1 VKRILATLDD
11 RAAPTLGLS
20 GSLLAAGSRRGTL
33 ALTPFATDLG
43 GGVRRL
49 LLQVNGEPVTAHTV
63 ACRLAGA
70 IALRLRPCPAQAAT
84 RFAVATASA
93 PFRQGPNLMR
103 VCAADY
109 AGTTAANRTCARR
122 RVRVD
127 NLCPVSGEAGGVA
140 LRAHLRGGV
149 RHLTLP
155 RRRRTA
161 VAGRLLSSTGRAIA
175 AARLCVATRTR
186 LPGVP
191 ERVVATPSTGADGR
205 FRATIPPGASRE
217 IRVAY
222 WPPGGSAV
230 ERYLD
235 LDVRARPHL
244 RLRHREPIRNG
255 DRVRFRVRLPGPA
268 RAGRRVAIHV
278 RANRRWLDLRGG
290 HTGSRGVYRARYRF
304 HATIGRRRYAFRA
317 TVPRQRGYPYEP
329 GGSRIRHVTVV
340 G

>member
-11 RAAPTLGLS
+11 GITPTMELA
-20 GSLLAAGSRRGTL
+20 GSLLAAGSRRGTQP
-33 ALTPFATDLG
+33 LTSFVSDLG

-70 IALRLRPCPAQAAT
+70 IALRVRPCPGRAAG

-93 PFRQGPNLMR
+93 PFRQGPNVVR

-109 AGTTAANRTCARR
+109 AATTAANRTCARR

-127 NLCPVSGEAGGVA
+127 NLCPVSGEPGGKT
-140 LRAHLRGGV
+140 LRADLRGGA

-155 RRRRTA
+155 RRRETT
-161 VAGRLLSSTGRAIA
+161 VSGRLLSSTGRPIA
-175 AARLCVATRTR
+175 EARLCVATRTR

-191 ERVVATPSTGADGR
+191 ERVLATPTTGPEGR
-205 FRATIPPGASRE
+205 FEAMIPAGPSRE
-217 IRVAY
+217 VRVAY
-222 WPPGGSAV
+222 WPSGATAV

-235 LDVRARPHL
+235 LDVRASPHL
-244 RLRHREPIRNG
+244 RLRPRGSIRNG
-255 DRVRFRVRLPGPA
+255 TRVRFRVRLPGPG
-268 RAGRRVAIHV
+268 RAGRRVAV
-278 RANRRWLDLRGG
+278 QVDANRRWLDLRGG
-290 HTGSRGVYRARYRF
+290 RTGPRGIYRARYRF
-304 HATIGRRRYAFRA
+304 HATTGRRRYAFRA
-317 TVPRQRGYPYEP
+317 TVPRQRGYPYER
-329 GGSRIRHVTVV
+329 GASRVRHVTVV